1 MENPSLVAVW
11 RYRRLGNER
20 LELLSKQVSIG
31 FLVDL
36 LLANS
41 RLAELDPEERCEERA
56 GRGSR
61 RVKFA
66 LLPEGSTATDALDQ
80 LLNGAFGLRA
90 TYAASAELGASA
102 NQEICR
108 SVASAFL
115 ENRIRTSE
123 PLRLLEI
130 LHSAI
135 ACSLSFPTAKVWFD
149 AVTDRSS
156 ASVLLEQGEVECSAW
171 KPVPD
176 DETEALALQLGI
188 GVQQLEE
195 TASKGRSVPRPRAL
209 DVKGAFIFANG
220 DEYQAQSKRQRPY
233 QIHRLGWT

>member
-1 MENPSLVAVW
+1 MAVW

-31 FLVDL
+31 FLADL
-36 LLANS
+36 LLAHS

-56 GRGSR
+56 GRGSS
-61 RVKFA
+61 RVTFA
-66 LLPEGSTATDALDQ
+66 LLPECSAAADALDQ

-90 TYAASAELGASA
+90 TYAACAELGASA

-108 SVASAFL
+108 SIASAVL
-115 ENRIRTSE
+115 TNRIRTSE
-123 PLRLLEI
+123 PAGRLEM
-130 LHSAI
+130 LHSAV

-149 AVTDRSS
+149 GDTDRSS
-156 ASVLLEQGEVECSAW
+156 ASVLLQQGEVECSAW

-176 DETEALALQLGI
+176 DEIEAFALQLGI

-195 TASKGRSVPRPRAL
+195 AASKGRSVPRPLAL

-220 DEYQAQSKRQRPY
+220 DEYQALAKRQRPY